1 MLQGGYLLRV
11 GLNITRLRKAQG
23 LTSKELGYDCDMDKS
38 DIIRIEKGRQNTTI
52 TTLSRIAQALKVD
65 ISELFKPL
73 PNGQ

>member
-52 TTLSRIAQALKVD
+52 TTLSRIAHALKVD